1 MDKNARKRAEA
12 LLSKMTLAEKAGQL
26 NQRLYGFNCY
36 RIEDG
41 QFTLTDDFKKEVT
54 RCGGLGI
61 LYGLFRA
68 DPWSGRNY
76 DNGLFGKQAKIA
88 YNLTQRYVIEH
99 SRLHIPMLMSSEAP
113 HGHQALDGYILP
125 VNLAIGC
132 TFNPALYEEAGR
144 RVGQELRAK
153 GVHLALVSVLDI
165 LRDPRW
171 GRSEECFGE
180 DPYLASELARAAIR
194 GIQSQG
200 VGVVAKHFCAQG
212 ETTGGLNG
220 TAARIGERELH
231 EIHLPAAKAAC
242 EESVTGFMA
251 AYNEIDGVFCHANRH
266 LLKDI
271 LEGEFGFSGII
282 MADGCAIDRLD
293 ALTQDN
299 TCSAAIAINSG
310 VTVGLWDTA
319 YTHLENAV
327 QDGLAET
334 EMLDEA
340 VLRIL
345 TLKYEMGLFDNPYIE
360 ECDESSTCLNSND
373 PSLRLSEESPVLL
386 KNNVVLPL
394 KQGDAHLENSC
405 IAVIGPN
412 ADDIYRQIGD
422 YSPEMR
428 KDGYCTVLDGIRK
441 EFPDKTIIY
450 SSGKNIDVAVR
461 TATGENI
468 CAVVLVLGGSSSRFE
483 NVRFDTNGEALNARE
498 LVMDCGEGVDSST
511 LRLPGNQYALT
522 RAIRSALNRLER
534 HGKKTPLIG
543 VVIAGRPYV
552 LDSIEEDLDALIY
565 TSYPGPWGGRA
576 IAGILSGRISPSGR
590 LSFSLPRDV
599 GMLPVYY
606 NQKVSRRVMAY
617 ADQPQGPLYCFGS
630 GFGYGRLVWT
640 DVELLYDENC
650 GYTIKFR
657 VENRGKA
664 DDFAVPQVYRQMKTA
679 SFSPRVRELIG
690 FKKIKI
696 PAYES
701 MSTEINLGDR
711 IGKAY
716 SLNKK
721 YESVSG
727 TYRLVLMDSDQLL
740 WETIVNIR

>member
-26 NQRLYGFNCY
+26 NQRLYGFTCY

-41 QFTLTDDFKKEVT
+41 KFELTDDFKEEVE
-54 RCGGLGI
+54 RCGGLGV

-76 DNGLFGKQAKIA
+76 GNGLFGRQAKAA
-88 YNLTQRYVIEH
+88 YNMAQRYVIEH

-132 TFNPALYEEAGR
+132 TFNPDLFEKAGR
-144 RVGQELRAK
+144 RVGQELRAN
-153 GVHLALVSVLDI
+153 GIHLALVSVLDI

-171 GRSEECFGE
+171 GRSEECFSE
-180 DPYLASELARAAIR
+180 DPYLASELARAIIR

-200 VGVVAKHFCAQG
+200 VGVIAKHFCAQG

-220 TAARIGERELH
+220 TAARIGDRELH

-242 EESVTGFMA
+242 EENVTGFMA
-251 AYNEIDGVFCHANRH
+251 AYNEIDGVFCHANRY

-271 LEGEFGFSGII
+271 LEGEFGFSGIV

-293 ALTQDN
+293 ALTQSN
-299 TCSAAIAINSG
+299 TCSAAIAINAG

-319 YTHLENAV
+319 YTHLEDAV
-327 QDGLAET
+327 REGLVKIKV
-334 EMLDEA
+334 LDDA

-360 ECDESSTCLNSND
+360 ECDEPPACLLDDD
-373 PSLRLSEESPVLL
+373 PSFKLSEESPVLL
-386 KNNVVLPL
+386 KNNTVLPL
-394 KQGDAHLENSC
+394 KQDSSRSENDC

-412 ADDIYRQIGD
+412 ADDIYRQLGD
-422 YSPEMR
+422 YSPEM
-428 KDGYCTVLDGIRK
+428 KEGHYCTVLDGIRA
-441 EFPDKTIIY
+441 EFPDKTIVFNSGSNIDEAVKIV
-450 SSGKNIDVAVR
+450 SSG
-461 TATGENI
+461 NI

-483 NVRFDTNGEALNARE
+483 NVHFDANGEALNANE

-511 LRLPGNQYALT
+511 LRIPGNQYALT
-522 RAIRSALNRLER
+522 AAIGKALRPTKDQNL
-534 HGKKTPLIG
+534 KPPLVG
-543 VVIAGRPYV
+543 VVITGRPYV
-552 LDSIEEDLDALIY
+552 LDNIADDLDALIY
-565 TSYPGPWGGRA
+565 TGYPGPWGGKA

-606 NQKVSRRVMAY
+606 NQKMSRRVMAY
-617 ADQPQGPLYCFGS
+617 SDQQKGPLYCFGA
-630 GFGYGRLVWT
+630 GLGYGKLVWS
-640 DVELLYDENC
+640 DFELLCRED
-650 GYTIKFR
+650 GSHTIR
-657 VENRGKA
+657 TNVINQGST
-664 DDFAVPQVYRQMKTA
+664 DDFAVPQVYREMKTA
-679 SFSPRVRELIG
+679 SFSPRVRELIA

-696 PAYES
+696 PAGES
-701 MSTEINLGDR
+701 RSIEIDLGDH
-711 IGKAY
+711 IGQVY
-716 SLNKK
+716 SLNGV
-721 YESVSG
+721 YETVTG
-727 TYRLVLMDSDQLL
+727 IHHLMLMDNDQLL
-740 WETIVNIR
+740 WETTVSI